1 MKGRKIYW
9 ALINGGV
16 MLSALQASI
25 ITDLP
30 LTSRSIE
37 TAALF
42 NTRQQARSIASKL
55 PPGFAGY
62 EPVKVRVCLE
72 VVQ

>member
-9 ALINGGV
+9 ALIKGGV
-16 MLSALQASI
+16 MLSALQISVI
-25 ITDLP
+25 SDVP
-30 LTSRSIE
+30 MYSRAIE

-42 NTRQQARSIASKL
+42 NTRQQARTVASNL

-72 VVQ
+72 VVK